1 MVIFEIIGLLALI
14 ASIWLNYR
22 LLTRLLVVN
31 DNIDG
36 VLSTIETFKEHLEK
50 LNSSEVYHGEP
61 TIERLIA
68 HSEEVVED
76 LENFLSGFSE
86 EEKDAEKEK
95 R

>member
-14 ASIWLNYR
+14 VSIWLNYR
-22 LLTRLLVVN
+22 LLIKLIAVN
-31 DNIDG
+31 DNVDG
-36 VLSTIETFKEHLEK
+36 ILSTIETFKEHLEK
-50 LNSSEVYHGEP
+50 LNASEVYHGEP

-86 EEKDAEKEK
+86 EEMDAKKEE

>member
-1 MVIFEIIGLLALI
+1 MVIFEIIGLLALC
-14 ASIWLNYR
+14 ASAWLNYK
-22 LLTRLLVVN
+22 LLTKLLTVN

-50 LNSSEVYHGEP
+50 LNATEIYHGEP

-86 EEKDAEKEK
+86 EEVDAKKEE